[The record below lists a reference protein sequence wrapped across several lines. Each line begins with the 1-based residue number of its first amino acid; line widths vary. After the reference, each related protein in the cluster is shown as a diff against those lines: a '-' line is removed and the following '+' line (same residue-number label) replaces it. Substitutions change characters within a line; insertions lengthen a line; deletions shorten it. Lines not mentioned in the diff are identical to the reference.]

1 MWLVPTFADS
11 TALELKK
18 DELKKRQEF
27 KVI

>member
-18 DELKKRQEF
+18 DELKRRQEF
-27 KVI
+27 KVL

>member
-1 MWLVPTFADS
+1 MWLVPTLADS

-18 DELKKRQEF
+18 DESKKGQEF